1 MSIKLG
7 ILGGGLGVVVLG
19 GAIVYNAGAVRVSVL
34 EKKPDGEHIHLVLPA
49 AVVPVAL
56 KFVPEEKL
64 RYASEKLRPWLPAI
78 KVASEELARCQDG
91 PLVLVEGSDEK
102 VSITKQ
108 GGSLVIDVD
117 SPDEN
122 VHVSFPLKTL
132 ASAAEELVAKAPP
145 Q

>member
-7 ILGGGLGVVVLG
+7 ILGGGLGVIVLG
-19 GAIVYNAGAVRVSVL
+19 GAVVYNAGAVRVSVQ
-34 EKKPDGEHIHLVLPA
+34 EKTPDGEHFRLVLPA

-56 KFVPEEKL
+56 RFIPEEKL
-64 RYASEKLRPWLPAI
+64 RDASVKLRPWLPAI
-78 KVASEELARCQDG
+78 KIASEELARCPDG
-91 PLVLVEGSDEK
+91 PLVLVDGPDEK
-102 VSITKQ
+102 VSIAKL

-117 SPDEN
+117 SSAES

-132 ASAAEELVAKAPP
+132 ASAAEELAAKAPP